1 MLNYILRIIGLQNA
15 INVERSLIQAGAMW
29 INNSRTPFFETFNPT
44 DEMKQCNILFVLWD
58 EQKDRYELSYLPGS
72 KHFTN
77 EILEELCPT
86 HSDLILTIR
95 NTKAKQVCVWR
106 NDLKVRTGKKMAQ
119 SGHAFEAYTKEA
131 DECDMFSPRW
141 FYEYGGKR
149 KIVVSV
155 INEEELDN
163 LAQTLD
169 QLSIS
174 HTVIVDSGFTE
185 FNGVP
190 TKTCLGIHPVFDED
204 IDGVTGNL
212 SLY

>member
-1 MLNYILRIIGLQNA
+1 MLNYILKIEGIANA
-15 INVERSLIQAGAMW
+15 INVEKALILSGAVW
-29 INNSRTPFFETFNPT
+29 VNKSQTSFFKTFDPK
-44 DEMKQCNILFVLWD
+44 DEQKQCNILFVLWD
-58 EQKDRYELSYLPGS
+58 EDCNRYELSYLPGS
-72 KHFTN
+72 GQLTN
-77 EILEELCPT
+77 STLEELCPC
-86 HSDLILTIR
+86 HSDLILHIR

-204 IDGVTGNL
+204 IDGVTGKL
-212 SLY
+212 PLY